1 MHVKISRGGCCI
13 ALITIGVHCAQ
24 AGLPSGLRQAL
35 AEFETGA
42 TRPSICSGDYAVGS
56 RKEISRFQILPSVW
70 RDYSKSRAYQD
81 PQTSWQVASEI
92 LRDREEDFRQGTGR
106 EWDFVDI
113 YLMWNAPG
121 QYRRAKWNRERVSPV
136 VRARAERFANLFEK
150 RASIYARQGVAQR

>member
-1 MHVKISRGGCCI
+1 MHIKISHRGCCI
-13 ALITIGVHCAQ
+13 ALITIGVHCAH
-24 AGLPSGLRQAL
+24 ASLPSGLRQAL

-42 TRPSICSGDYAVGS
+42 TRPGICSGDYAVGS

-81 PQTSWQVASEI
+81 PQTSWQVAAEI
-92 LRDREEDFRQGTGR
+92 LRDREEDFREATGR

-121 QYRRAKWNRERVSPV
+121 QYRRVKWDRAKLSPV

-150 RASIYARQGVAQR
+150 RAAIYASREVAQK